1 MSNLLQDQKG
11 IELLLTALAE
21 QLESLMN
28 KKIELL
34 VCGGAALNFLGL
46 VQRTTEDVDILAFVT
61 RNNEGN
67 VSFLR
72 ADPLDA
78 ALTVAARKVARD
90 FNLPENWLN
99 PGPASAVDLGLPEG
113 VIERVVTRYYG
124 KKLIIHFLGRYDQIH
139 FKLYAAVDQG
149 AGKHF
154 DDLLALKPTEIEI
167 DQAARWSMTHD
178 VSEGYKQN
186 LKSLLEYIGFKDV
199 AERL

>member
-1 MSNLLQDQKG
+1 MSNLLEDQKG
-11 IELLLTALAE
+11 IELLLTALGE

-28 KKIELL
+28 KRIELL

-46 VQRTTEDVDILAFVT
+46 VHRTTEDVDILAFVT
-61 RNNEGN
+61 RNNEGD

-72 ADPLDA
+72 ADPMDA

-90 FNLPENWLN
+90 FNLPDNWLN

-113 VIERVVTRYYG
+113 VLERVVTRNFG
-124 KKLIIHFLGRYDQIH
+124 RKLIIHFLGRYDQIH

-167 DQAARWSMTHD
+167 EQAARWSMTHD

-186 LKSLLEYIGFKDV
+186 LQSLLEYIGFKDV
-199 AERL
+199 SERL